1 MSCERLIATYLP
13 GLEIGSYEITSPTT
27 DDYNCIAWA
36 LGETH
41 RRWDPLG
48 FLPDHWPE
56 GLPRN
61 DQLETIEAAL
71 RIEGFERCDDGSLV
85 EGVEKIALFAEG
97 ARFTHV
103 ARQLSSGRWTSKLGD
118 YCDIEHELEALVRV
132 QSANPELRYGEIV
145 AYMQRP
151 LRQEPQESG

>member
-1 MSCERLIATYLP
+1 MSCDRLIAMYLP

-27 DDYNCIAWA
+27 DAYNCIAWA

-71 RIEGFERCDDGSLV
+71 RLEGFERCDDGSLAD
-85 EGVEKIALFAEG
+85 GVEKIALFAEG
-97 ARFTHV
+97 SRFTHI
-103 ARQLSSGRWTSKLGD
+103 ARQLPSGRWTSKLGD

-132 QSANPELRYGEIV
+132 PSANPELRYGEIV
-145 AYMQRP
+145 AYMRRSR
-151 LRQEPQESG
+151 RQDAQENG